1 MLRVIRILYKCFCK
15 EVSQKKKRRFDWDS
29 LQEYFSIQKKSD
41 LNRWEIDNKLD
52 SWTKWT
58 LFDEYLEI
66 GNWEENYMIILIY
79 INFDTR
85 TSGNN
90 AITISRAFIYYILND
105 SFMFMEI
112 KSNEFLYYL
121 CFIFIVCFRFFFM
134 QTRSEQLLIIFFKH

>member
-1 MLRVIRILYKCFCK
+1 MLDYIVKGYSNSLQIFCK

-66 GNWEENYMIILIY
+66 GN
-79 INFDTR
+79 
-85 TSGNN
+85 
-90 AITISRAFIYYILND
+90 
-105 SFMFMEI
+105 
-112 KSNEFLYYL
+112 
-121 CFIFIVCFRFFFM
+121 
-134 QTRSEQLLIIFFKH
+134 